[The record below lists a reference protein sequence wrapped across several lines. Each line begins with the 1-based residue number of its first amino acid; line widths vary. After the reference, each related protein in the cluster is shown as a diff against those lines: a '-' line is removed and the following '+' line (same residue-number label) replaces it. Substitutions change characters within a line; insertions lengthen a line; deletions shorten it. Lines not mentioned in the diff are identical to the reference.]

1 MKLIIMF
8 MLKIQLYKIKH
19 YCLVGSECCEK
30 INFNCCANGKHA
42 SNFNCYISIF
52 L

>member
-1 MKLIIMF
+1 MGLNVVK
-8 MLKIQLYKIKH
+8 
-19 YCLVGSECCEK
+19 K
-30 INFNCCANGKHA
+30 INFNCYSNGKHA